1 MPTCPLPTSV
11 SVSRRPPPKGVVLLN
26 EQKGKLGTY
35 FRTLHWRR
43 NSIPAWFAG
52 LTYDNIYLVS
62 FMDVE
67 LEKLAS
73 ELIGKS
79 PQNFPY
85 VWKCS

>member
-1 MPTCPLPTSV
+1 MNRKESWELILGHCT
-11 SVSRRPPPKGVVLLN
+11 GV
-26 EQKGKLGTY
+26 GT
-35 FRTLHWRR
+35 
-43 NSIPAWFAG
+43 IPAWFAG

-73 ELIGKS
+73 ELLGKS
-79 PQNFPY
+79 PQNFLY